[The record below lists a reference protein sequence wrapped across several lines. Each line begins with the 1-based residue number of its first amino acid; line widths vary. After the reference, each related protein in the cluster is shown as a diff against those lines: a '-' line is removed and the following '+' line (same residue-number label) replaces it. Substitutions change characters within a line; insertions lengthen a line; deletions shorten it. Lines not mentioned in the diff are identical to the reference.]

1 MRLGVL
7 TLLLALLSS
16 GSALAVSNEELA
28 GFSNHEYVEYA
39 RDRFE
44 WLTGEGRSSHRLAK
58 KFHHDCDLAAAPGAS
73 SDSGR
78 ACEIAKAADE
88 QVDQVLKEGQDLV
101 AGLQQRL
108 GHVPKWAQEA
118 AAALSEVAG
127 R

>member
-1 MRLGVL
+1 MRLGAL
-7 TLLLALLSS
+7 TLVLVLLSS

-58 KFHHDCDLAAAPGAS
+58 KFHRECDAAAVPGAS
-73 SDSGR
+73 PDSGR

-88 QVDQVLKEGQDLV
+88 RVDQVLNEGQDLMK
-101 AGLQQRL
+101 GLQQRL
-108 GHVPKWAQEA
+108 GHIPNWAQEA
-118 AAALSEVAG
+118 DAALSAAVG
-127 R
+127 K